1 MKLTQ
6 RQLYKNLNDIM
17 APICKIFVMV
27 QDLKKGKEIKNY
39 TSKYRRKNN
48 ELNKI

>member
-1 MKLTQ
+1 LV
-6 RQLYKNLNDIM
+6 KNNNDIM
-17 APICKIFVMV
+17 AFIYNVFAMV

-39 TSKYRRKNN
+39 TLKYRRKNN

>member
-1 MKLTQ
+1 MTQ
-6 RQLYKNLNDIM
+6 RQLVKNCNDIM
-17 APICKIFVMV
+17 ALIYKIFAMV